1 MPVLPLKNIVYPACA
16 VSLKMESHLKRLEKQ
31 TRAYKAVKC
40 AEFSTGGLGTTFV
53 NFSVLSDPR
62 VQNS

>member
-1 MPVLPLKNIVYPACA
+1 MQSALNGITFK
-16 VSLKMESHLKRLEKQ
+16 ETLEKQ

-40 AEFSTGGLGTTFV
+40 AEFSTGGLGITFV